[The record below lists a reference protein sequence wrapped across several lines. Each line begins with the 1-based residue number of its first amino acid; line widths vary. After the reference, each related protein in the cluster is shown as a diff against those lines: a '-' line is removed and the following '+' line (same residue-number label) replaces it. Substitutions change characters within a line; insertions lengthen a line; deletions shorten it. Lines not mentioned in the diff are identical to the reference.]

1 MQNSKTKH
9 TFMTI
14 EKCPFTGFKLD
25 PNEIK
30 PVTGPFIEYETPFV
44 GKVKITFPAYEEI
57 RKNSNKYL
65 IAGICLSR
73 TIQHLEPLLI
83 DSNFIRLEYKKE
95 KPPEEFDEKCFL
107 FLRNLYLTGGNENK
121 SFRLQPKT
129 SFALAYA
136 SPDEFVRIIDH
147 VASENYITIGNVTAT
162 SGDSLGRVY
171 NNTKMTTTG
180 RTEALKSLP
189 KLPMFSLISQ
199 NIRTGNK
206 NIDDKINHA
215 REMFF
220 SEPVSIDK
228 MRTACETLS
237 YVLEP
242 LRTDLND
249 FFNQK
254 DIQDFFH
261 IVNSFDIRHNKE
273 STKNLIYQEQFE
285 WIFYSLLNTIT
296 TYVKLKAL
304 STKPSF

>member
-1 MQNSKTKH
+1 
-9 TFMTI
+9 MTI

-25 PNEIK
+25 PEEIK

-44 GKVKITFPAYEEI
+44 GKVKITLPAFDEI
-57 RKNSNKYL
+57 KNAPNKYI

-83 DSNFIRLEYKKE
+83 DSNFIQFKYKKE
-95 KPPEEFDEKCFL
+95 KPPEKFEEKCLL

-121 SFRLQPKT
+121 SFTLRPQNN
-129 SFALAYA
+129 FALAFA
-136 SPDEFVRIIDH
+136 SPEEFARIIDH
-147 VASENYITIGNVTAT
+147 VLSEYFITIGNTTVTT
-162 SGDSLGRVY
+162 GESLGRIY
-171 NNTKMTTTG
+171 NNTKLTTAG
-180 RTEALKSLP
+180 RTEASKSLP
-189 KLPMFSLISQ
+189 KLPMFSLINQ
-199 NIRTGNK
+199 NIQTG
-206 NIDDKINHA
+206 DKDTDNQINHA
-215 REMFF
+215 REIFF
-220 SEPVSIDK
+220 SEPMSIDN
-228 MRTACETLS
+228 MRSACATLS

-242 LRTDLND
+242 LRNDLNN

-254 DIQDFFH
+254 DIQDFFQ

-304 STKPSF
+304 PIKPSD